1 MDFSRRG
8 LRAPTVLLGVAFA
21 FALVACSGGGSDV
34 NAKAPA
40 PAGAKLT
47 LAAGPVQ
54 VQAAGTPGTLSDA
67 DRDAIIATLRKY
79 VTAATIDPLHGKPV
93 GNLATVF
100 TPEALA
106 ALTGPN
112 RDAAVDDSMPK
123 ATGTVTATNPPI
135 TLTALSEPS
144 GEINLVA
151 APLLLQ
157 VDAKASGGQVRVL
170 RTGEVLLTHDAGTW
184 KIASYKLTVDRTG
197 AGLPAPTT
205 SSTKATP

>member
-1 MDFSRRG
+1 MKSSRPG
-8 LRAPTVLLGVAFA
+8 LRAPIVLLGA
-21 FALVACSGGGSDV
+21 ALALSLAACSGGGSDTK
-34 NAKAPA
+34 AKAPA
-40 PAGAKLT
+40 PAGTTLT

-54 VQAAGTPGTLSDA
+54 VQAAGSPGTLSDA
-67 DRDAIIATLRKY
+67 DRNAIITTLRTY

-93 GNLATVF
+93 GDLSKVF
-100 TPEALA
+100 TADALA

-123 ATGTVTATNPPI
+123 ASGKVTAKNPPV

-144 GEINLVA
+144 GAINLVA
-151 APLLLQ
+151 APLFLQ
-157 VDAKASGGQVRVL
+157 VSAKASRGSVRVL

-184 KIASYKLTVDRTG
+184 KISSYKLSVDRTG
-197 AGLPAPTT
+197 AGLPVPTT